1 MSDRVLHARERA
13 SGQTGV
19 TNPAEGESMTRQVG
33 KPAHVSAAQQLTRAS
48 AAPTETVQPLPPG
61 SPGVVDGAAVGIT
74 DADPLTFFVIG
85 DQGGVLAPAPQN
97 AVSYAMQHALAGA
110 PPGAVPAFAYSVGD
124 LVYFHGEAAN
134 YVPQF
139 YEPYGHLQLPI
150 VAIPGNH
157 DGDVAV
163 DDSGNPTGRQPLD
176 TFMANFC
183 TATPQPPPGDP
194 QLEYGRHT
202 QTLPWCDWTL
212 ALKAVTIVG
221 LYSNVPEGGTL
232 EPSQTAWLAAQ
243 LTAAPADRPVIVTLH
258 HPPLSVDAFHGGS
271 QRMLDALTQAF
282 QSVKRYP
289 ALVLTGHVHDYQRF
303 TWTLDGHAIT
313 TIVQGNSGYHNLHRL
328 ASDAT
333 PGLAVSPGVTFEYGD
348 DKRYGFLT
356 LTVSGGT
363 VSGSYTAVTPGTMP
377 DGSDA
382 TVTPKA
388 DQF

>member
-1 MSDRVLHARERA
+1 M
-13 SGQTGV
+13 
-19 TNPAEGESMTRQVG
+19 NRQIG
-33 KPAHVSAAQQLTRAS
+33 KPAHVTAAHQLTRAS
-48 AAPTETVQPLPPG
+48 PPPAATVQPLPPG
-61 SPGVVDGAAVGIT
+61 APAVVDGAAVGIT

-85 DQGGVLAPAPQN
+85 DQGGVVAPAPQN
-97 AVSYAMQHALAGA
+97 AVSYAMQEALAAAAGPA
-110 PPGAVPAFAYSVGD
+110 RAAFAYSVGD

-139 YEPYGHLQLPI
+139 YEPYAHLELPI
-150 VAIPGNH
+150 VGIPGNH

-163 DDSGNPTGRQPLD
+163 DDSGQPTGRQPLD

-183 TATPQPPPGDP
+183 TTTPQPPPGDP

-212 ALKAVTIVG
+212 ALQAVTIVG
-221 LYSNVPEGGTL
+221 LYTNVPEGGTL
-232 EPSQTAWLAAQ
+232 EPSQTAWLEAQ
-243 LTAAPADRPVIVTLH
+243 LSAAATDRPVIVALH

-271 QRMLDALTQAF
+271 QRMLDALTQAI
-282 QSVKRYP
+282 QSSGRYP
-289 ALVLTGHVHDYQRF
+289 ALVLTGHVHDHQRF

-328 ASDAT
+328 AADAV
-333 PGLAVSPGVTFEYGD
+333 PGLAVSPEVTFEYGD
-348 DKRYGFLT
+348 DRRYGFLT

-363 VSGSYTAVTPGTMP
+363 ISGSYTAVTPGTMP

-382 TVTPKA
+382 TVTANA
-388 DQF
+388 DRF